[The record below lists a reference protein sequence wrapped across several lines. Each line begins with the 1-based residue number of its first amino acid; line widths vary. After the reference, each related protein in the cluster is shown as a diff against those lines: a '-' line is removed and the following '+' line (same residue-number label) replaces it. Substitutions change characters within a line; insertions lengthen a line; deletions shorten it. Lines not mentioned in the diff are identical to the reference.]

1 MRLGS
6 TTAST
11 LTLGAS
17 RPLLKLQQIGPTEDD
32 SQSLALQSMVNLYLT
47 NLNNERE
54 LQTGRK
60 ESSLENFLIV
70 TCQSFAEYEDYFSPE
85 EFDDVLNDGK
95 QTYLQLFVDYLGKS
109 VKPLDQNLEER
120 SS

>member
-1 MRLGS
+1 
-6 TTAST
+6 
-11 LTLGAS
+11 
-17 RPLLKLQQIGPTEDD
+17 
-32 SQSLALQSMVNLYLT
+32 MVNLYLT